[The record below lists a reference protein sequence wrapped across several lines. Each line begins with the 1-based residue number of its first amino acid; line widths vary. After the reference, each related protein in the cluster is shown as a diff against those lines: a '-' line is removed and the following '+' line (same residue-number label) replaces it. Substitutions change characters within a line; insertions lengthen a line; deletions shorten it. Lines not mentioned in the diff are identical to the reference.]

1 MRRFRSW
8 ILVALAYGGGL
19 ITTAWDIA
27 HVQALTVNQT
37 YAVSCGSNGSAVLT
51 VNPGGQT
58 STIPLTIGW
67 FGVTGLLDPPT
78 QELQVEN
85 SNTFLP
91 TSQFPVYARAGSAFT
106 TRVFVYPPGNW
117 PVTVTE
123 TASMATS
130 NGTISWTAQ
139 TIQVAPHLYVAG
151 FVLPKAANGDTVN
164 ITVTATDSCGSASQT
179 WTDVVT
185 LAGKPEWQLIHLSS

>member
-1 MRRFRSW
+1 MRRSRSF
-8 ILVALAYGGGL
+8 ILATLACSL
-19 ITTAWDIA
+19 SLSMTAWHLA
-27 HVQALTVNQT
+27 RVHALTVSQT
-37 YAVSCGSNGSAVLT
+37 YTVSCGSNGSALLT
-51 VNPGGQT
+51 VEPGGET

-67 FGVTGLLDPPT
+67 LGVTGLLDPPT
-78 QELQVEN
+78 QELEAEN
-85 SNTFLP
+85 SSTFLP

-106 TRVFVYPPGNW
+106 TRVFVYAPGNW

-139 TIQVAPHLYVAG
+139 TVQVAPHLYVAG
-151 FVLPKAANGDTVN
+151 FVLPKAANGNTINLTVS
-164 ITVTATDSCGSASQT
+164 ATDSCGSVSQT
-179 WTDVVT
+179 WTDVIT

>member
-1 MRRFRSW
+1 MRRFRSS
-8 ILVALAYGGGL
+8 ILAVLACGGGL
-19 ITTAWDIA
+19 TTTAWHIA
-27 HVQALTVNQT
+27 RVHALTVSQT
-37 YAVSCGSNGSAVLT
+37 YTVSCGSNGSAVLT
-51 VNPGGQT
+51 VNPSGQT

-67 FGVTGLLDPPT
+67 LGVTGLLDPPT

-123 TASMATS
+123 TASMTTS
-130 NGTISWTAQ
+130 SGTISWTAQ

-151 FVLPKAANGDTVN
+151 FVLPKAANGNT
-164 ITVTATDSCGSASQT
+164 ITLTVTATDSCGSASQT